1 VKAQKA
7 GFPQRRKGKRR
18 REEKSWR
25 LCGLLGAL
33 AENKVRVE
41 GLEPPCLAASDPKSE
56 ASANFA
62 TPAEGAQKYC
72 ILRKFVIMETVA
84 AIPRYNLTEDQE
96 RRLILR
102 EYRALLRSLK
112 PKLKAGDKEHVRDAF
127 EMAADAHKTMRRKSG
142 EPYILHPLAVAR
154 ICVEEIGLGV
164 RSTICALLHDTVEDT
179 DISLED
185 IERDFGSEIARIV
198 DGLTKISNVVDVNA
212 SRQAENFKK
221 ILLTLTDDP
230 RVILIKLADRLH
242 NMRTLD
248 SMKQD
253 KQLKIASETVYVYA
267 PLAHRMGLYNIKTE
281 LEDLAMKYLEPD
293 EYKEIAR
300 KLSET
305 KRERSRYIN
314 EFIKPLK
321 EHLEQSQFDFE
332 IYGRPKS
339 IHSIW
344 SKMRK
349 KGVAFEEVYD
359 LFAIRIIINSPPER
373 EKADCWKVYSVIT
386 DEYTPSPERLRD
398 WLSNPK
404 SNGYEALHTT
414 VMGPQGKW
422 VEVQIRSKRMN
433 EIAEKGL
440 AAHWKYKEGASDESR
455 FDKWFQQIREV
466 LNMEDNDSINFLQD
480 FKTSFLAE
488 DIYVYTP
495 KGDVKMLP
503 VGSSALDF
511 AFSIHSAIGE
521 TCIGAKVNHKLVPIS
536 HKLRSGDQVE
546 IITSNKQRPSEDWLG
561 YVVTAKAK
569 SKIKDSLKETKRK
582 IADEG
587 KYIVQRKLEHFG
599 AAYNQHNIELLVTYY
614 KLSSSLDL
622 FYQVAIKN
630 NDLKELKEFNLLGD
644 RLEPPK
650 PVRAAVETKPEAAF
664 TPAQRKD
671 TELIIFGES
680 SDKIVYTLANCCKP
694 IPGDDVFGFV
704 TTGKGLTIHRTN
716 CPNATRLLSSYG
728 HRVVKTKWA
737 KNKEISFLTGVRIVG
752 LDDVGVINKITNL
765 ISGELRININ
775 ALTVEAKE
783 GLFEGNIKIYVHD
796 KEELEEAVRRLM
808 QLNGIH
814 SVDRFDTETS

>member
-1 VKAQKA
+1 M
-7 GFPQRRKGKRR
+7 
-18 REEKSWR
+18 
-25 LCGLLGAL
+25 
-33 AENKVRVE
+33 
-41 GLEPPCLAASDPKSE
+41 D
-56 ASANFA
+56 
-62 TPAEGAQKYC
+62 
-72 ILRKFVIMETVA
+72 METVA
-84 AIPRYNLTEDQE
+84 ATPKYNLTEDQE
-96 RRLILR
+96 KKLILR

-112 PKLKAGDKEHVRDAF
+112 PKLKLGDKELIRSAF

-154 ICVEEIGLGV
+154 ICSEEIGLGV

-179 DISLED
+179 DITLED
-185 IERDFGSEIARIV
+185 IEREFGGEIARIV

-248 SMKQD
+248 SMKRE

-267 PLAHRMGLYNIKTE
+267 PLAHRMGLYTIKTE
-281 LEDLAMKYLEPD
+281 LEDLAMKYLEPE
-293 EYKEIAR
+293 EYREIAR

-321 EHLEQSQFDFE
+321 EKLDRAGGFDFE

-339 IHSIW
+339 IHSIRN
-344 SKMRK
+344 KMQK
-349 KGVAFEEVYD
+349 KSVAFEEVYD
-359 LFAIRIIINSPPER
+359 LFAIRVILNSPPEK
-373 EKADCWKVYSVIT
+373 EKEDCWKVYSMIT
-386 DEYTPSPERLRD
+386 DEYNPSPERLRD

-440 AAHWKYKEGASDESR
+440 AAHWKYKEGAADESR

-466 LNMEDNDSINFLQD
+466 LNTEDNDSVDFLQD
-480 FKTSFLAE
+480 FKTSFLADE
-488 DIYVYTP
+488 IYVYTP

-503 VGSSALDF
+503 VGSTALDF
-511 AFSIHSAIGE
+511 AFSIHSAIG
-521 TCIGAKVNHKLVPIS
+521 TQTIGAKVNHKLVPIS

-546 IITSNKQRPSEDWLG
+546 IITSSKQKPNEDWLG
-561 YVVTAKAK
+561 IVVTAKART
-569 SKIKDSLKETKRK
+569 KIKDSLKEEKRK

-587 KYIVQRKLEHFG
+587 KYTVQRKLESYG
-599 AAYNQHNIELLVTYY
+599 AAYNQHNIDVLTSFY
-614 KLSSSLDL
+614 KLASSLDF
-622 FYQVAIKN
+622 FYQVAVRNI
-630 NDLKELKEFNLLGD
+630 DLKELKEFQVLGD

-650 PVRAAVETKPEAAF
+650 PPKPAIDIRQGEATAPAVP
-664 TPAQRKD
+664 RKD
-671 TELIIFGES
+671 AELIIFGES
-680 SDKIVYTLANCCKP
+680 SDRIVYTLANCCKP

-704 TTGKGLTIHRTN
+704 SVGKGLTIHRTN
-716 CPNATRLLSSYG
+716 CPNAAKLMANYG

-752 LDDVGVINKITNL
+752 MDDVGVINKITNL
-765 ISGELRININ
+765 ISGELKLNIN
-775 ALTVEAKE
+775 ALTIEAKE
-783 GLFEGNIKIYVHD
+783 GLFEGNIRIYVHD
-796 KEELEEAVRRLM
+796 KEELEELASRLM

-814 SVDRFDTETS
+814 TVVRYDAETA